1 MAAAPAKAYDTDTYE
16 IFLDDARAIACDG
29 GPIQWAEDTPWRA
42 TGMDP
47 SLFPQGAIPMK
58 RVLLERGENNHS
70 IAAKYFAMAHCAH
83 HVNGLPRWLITFKIA
98 PKDLVTYLFEG
109 SVQINHH
116 TETLAFKK
124 LITPENFPGLFNG
137 KAHPIPEEMGQRLLQ
152 MGYAALGTKRQRT
165 SE

>member
-1 MAAAPAKAYDTDTYE
+1 MAAAPAKAYHPDMYE
-16 IFLDDARAIACDG
+16 IFLDNAMWIACGG
-29 GPIQWAEDTPWRA
+29 GPIQWDEDTSWRA

-47 SLFPQGAIPMK
+47 TLFPQGSIPMK

-70 IAAKYFAMAHCAH
+70 IAAKYFAMAHRAH
-83 HVNGLPRWLITFKIA
+83 HVNGPPRWLITFKIA

-124 LITPENFPGLFNG
+124 LITPENFPGLSNG
-137 KAHPIPEEMGQRLLQ
+137 KAHPIPEEMGERLLQ